1 MQAAVGVGVLV
12 VVGAFRWRRG
22 SNKKSI
28 KNKNRTKTRTT
39 RGSCRRLRGGVSPLR
54 PQALWAAWG
63 GVPGGIPRRCLGRRG
78 RRGVTIHRYP
88 ASGKG
93 ARVRVRGDMRV
104 RCGPGSIHCRVDMVV
119 GTGKGRSASR
129 TRPRP
134 RARPRTR
141 ARAASRRMPT
151 AMPRPRLPARHPP
164 RPTRWVCT
172 FQIPARAPRAR
183 TRIGSPAVGWMWIAS
198 CCRAAGRRRCRGRRR
213 RRLRSVRRSGSARR
227 SGGHRRGAACPVRG
241 RPSPRGGSTAAASLL
256 RTHTGARW
264 RASGSGRGRG
274 RRACRCRLG
283 AGIRCRRRRLRA
295 LVRVVVVGR
304 GSRGV
309 CLSASTPSRAIPSRG
324 RRSLARCPSY
334 VVPAV
339 GLLGWG
345 PRGVR
350 GGQRVRLRRGRRRR
364 WGRR

>member
-12 VVGAFRWRRG
+12 VVGASRWRRG
-22 SNKKSI
+22 SSTTST
-28 KNKNRTKTRTT
+28 KNKNRIRTRTTT

-54 PQALWAAWG
+54 PQARWVAWG
-63 GVPGGIPRRCLGRRG
+63 GVPGGIRLPCLGRRG
-78 RRGVTIHRYP
+78 RPGVTTRHFL

-93 ARVRVRGDMRV
+93 ARVRVQGGMRV
-104 RCGPGSIHCRVDMVV
+104 RCGRGSIRCRVVGMVL

-129 TRPRP
+129 TRRRP

-141 ARAASRRMPT
+141 ARAARRRTPT
-151 AMPRPRLPARHPP
+151 AIPLPHLPARRPP

-183 TRIGSPAVGWMWIAS
+183 IRIGSPAGGWTWTAS
-198 CCRAAGRRRCRGRRR
+198 CCRAAGRRRYRGPRH
-213 RRLRSVRRSGSARR
+213 RRLHCVRRSGSARR
-227 SGGHRRGAACPVRG
+227 SGGRRRGAAYPVLG
-241 RPSPRGGSTAAASLL
+241 RRSPRGGSTAPASTL
-256 RTHTGARW
+256 TGARW

-274 RRACRCRLG
+274 RRACRCRLE
-283 AGIRCRRRRLRA
+283 AGIRCRRRHLRA
-295 LVRVVVVGR
+295 RVRVAEVVGR

-309 CLSASTPSRAIPSRG
+309 CPLASTPSRAIPSRG
-324 RRSLARCPSY
+324 RRSLARCPSS

-350 GGQRVRLRRGRRRR
+350 GGRRVPSRWGRRRR